1 MILARLPPAPGAE
14 PRSRLL
20 CLHHVGG
27 DRNSL
32 KLLGA
37 PGALSGVEVWVVGYP
52 GRMKSEQ
59 LLGTVEALAEGVF
72 AAMHSSGASWS
83 DLPLTVFGHSLGG
96 IVAFELCRRLS
107 ARTSIGLRALVVS
120 AAKSPLRLTEAN
132 ATLGAKANHLL
143 PDRALVDYIDS
154 IGGLPPGVSKL
165 FLDMKLPAIRG
176 DYRCFETY
184 ALLLG
189 GPGGGPGGGTACA
202 DAGGGAGPEAG
213 QEGERLLLPR
223 LASLT
228 LSEAEARA
236 CPRDECETGGSGS
249 GRARSTSGHTD
260 SLSAASSASN
270 SPLRRGLDL
279 GSSSSGPSSGPSSS
293 LSPSLS
299 PSPSLDLS
307 PSPSPIN
314 SPSRQSTA
322 ATSSS
327 ISNNKNSSNSS
338 NSSNNSNNSN
348 SSNSGGGGGGGGG
361 LPARLDCDIVSLG
374 ASRDAVASP
383 EDMAGWAIHTT
394 RAARF
399 RHVAFEGGHFYF
411 SEPQCKE
418 GFVEAVLSVARV

>member
-1 MILARLPPAPGAE
+1 MILARLPPAPGVE

-37 PGALSGVEVWVVGYP
+37 PGSSSGVEVWVVGYP

-189 GPGGGPGGGTACA
+189 GPGGGPGGGTAACA

-213 QEGERLLLPR
+213 QEGERLVLPR

-249 GRARSTSGHTD
+249 SSGSGRARSTSGHTD

-270 SPLRRGLDL
+270 SPLRQVIDS
-279 GSSSSGPSSGPSSS
+279 GSNSSGPSSGLS

-314 SPSRQSTA
+314 SPTRQSTA
-322 ATSSS
+322 AASSS
-327 ISNNKNSSNSS
+327 VNSN
-338 NSSNNSNNSN
+338 SNNSNNSN
-348 SSNSGGGGGGGGG
+348 SSNNSSSGGGG
-361 LPARLDCDIVSLG
+361 LPARLDCDILSLG

-418 GFVEAVLSVARV
+418 GFVEAVLAVARV